1 MWGMTASRPRH
12 CLKIGAQTLAW
23 GEAVRTWRGRY
34 RYRCVL
40 SPMPTGAVKLSPI
53 DLNLIDIPVVEDR
66 LRSLVGP
73 RRDIRVAGHA
83 WQADIPRPIVLLLP
97 DLSVRATVLQL
108 EQFPAQVEEQEALIR
123 WRLGQEQLLPLAGAK
138 IVWQEF
144 PSYKSRN
151 EPSSHVVL
159 AVAIQEA
166 ILEQYETLGESV
178 GLLSQEIG
186 VTSFR
191 LFNLWL
197 KAAGGRKRLGRD
209 LLWVSVSD
217 GGLTCFVMQEGR
229 LVFVRTK
236 LLCAQ
241 GLQDEEALGRDVAD
255 NIVEECAASLRVC
268 REHYPGL
275 NVAEI
280 VFTGDSPLPTIE
292 QALNRELGLS
302 TERLTW
308 EAIERAGW
316 THDGGS
322 TSWATLPVVAGV
334 M

>member
-1 MWGMTASRPRH
+1 MWGLTTSRPRQ

-40 SPMPTGAVKLSPI
+40 SPTPAGAIKLSPM
-53 DLNLIDIPVVEDR
+53 DLNLTDMPAVESR
-66 LRSLVGP
+66 LRSLAGP
-73 RRDIRVAGHA
+73 RRDLRFAGLV
-83 WQADIPRPIVLLLP
+83 WLSDVPRPIVLLLP

-108 EQFPAQVEEQEALIR
+108 EQLPARAEEQEALIR

-138 IVWQEF
+138 IVWQGF
-144 PSYKSRN
+144 PSHGAGDGR
-151 EPSSHVVL
+151 SHAILV
-159 AVAIQEA
+159 VAIQEA
-166 ILEQYETLGESV
+166 ILKQYESLCESV
-178 GLLSQEIG
+178 GLLPQEVG

-217 GGLTCFVMQEGR
+217 GGLTCFVMQESR

-236 LLCAQ
+236 LLSAE
-241 GLQDEEALGRDVAD
+241 GLQGEEELGGDLVD
-255 NIVEECAASLRVC
+255 NIVEECAVTLRAC
-268 REHYPGL
+268 REHHPGL
-275 NVAEI
+275 NVTEI
-280 VFTGDSPLPTIE
+280 VLASDSPFPTLE
-292 QALNRELGLS
+292 QALNSELGLS
-302 TERLTW
+302 TERLDW
-308 EAIERAGW
+308 EAVERLGW

>member
-1 MWGMTASRPRH
+1 MWGLTTGRPRH
-12 CLKIGAQTLAW
+12 CLKIGAQALAW

-40 SPMPTGAVKLSPI
+40 SPTPTGAIKLSPM
-53 DLNLIDIPVVEDR
+53 DLNLTDMSAVESR
-66 LRSLVGP
+66 LRSLAGP
-73 RRDIRVAGHA
+73 SRDLRFAGRVWLSA
-83 WQADIPRPIVLLLP
+83 IPRPIVLLLP

-108 EQFPAQVEEQEALIR
+108 EQLPARAEEQEALIR

-138 IVWQEF
+138 IVWQGF
-144 PSYKSRN
+144 PSQGAGDER
-151 EPSSHVVL
+151 SHAVL
-159 AVAIQEA
+159 VVAIQEA
-166 ILEQYETLGESV
+166 ILKQYESLCESV
-178 GLLSQEIG
+178 GLLPQEVG

-197 KAAGGRKRLGRD
+197 KAEGARKGLGRD

-236 LLCAQ
+236 LLSAD
-241 GLQDEEALGRDVAD
+241 GLQGEEDSGEDLIDR
-255 NIVEECAASLRVC
+255 IVVECAASLRAC
-268 REHYPGL
+268 REHHPGL
-275 NVAEI
+275 NVTKI
-280 VFTGDSPLPTIE
+280 VFASDRPFPTLE
-292 QALNRELGLS
+292 QALNSELGLS
-302 TERLTW
+302 TERLDW
-308 EAIERAGW
+308 EAVERLGW

>member
-1 MWGMTASRPRH
+1 MWGLTASHPRH
-12 CLKIGAQTLAW
+12 CLKIGAQALAW
-23 GEAVRTWRGRY
+23 GEAIRTWRGRY

-40 SPMPTGAVKLSPI
+40 SPTPTGAVKLSPM
-53 DLNLIDIPVVEDR
+53 DLNLIDMSAVESR
-66 LRSLVGP
+66 LRSLAGP
-73 RRDIRVAGHA
+73 SQDIRFSGSEWLPDV
-83 WQADIPRPIVLLLP
+83 PRPIVLLLS

-108 EQFPAQVEEQEALIR
+108 EHLPAQAEEQEALIR

-138 IVWQEF
+138 IVWQEI
-144 PSYKSRN
+144 PLQGA
-151 EPSSHVVL
+151 EVEGSHAILV
-159 AVAIQEA
+159 VAIQEA
-166 ILEQYETLGESV
+166 ILKQYESLCESV
-178 GLLSQEIG
+178 GFLPQEVS

-217 GGLTCFVMQEGR
+217 GGLTCFVMHEGR

-236 LLCAQ
+236 PLNRESLQ
-241 GLQDEEALGRDVAD
+241 GEEDLDGDLVD
-255 NIVEECAASLRVC
+255 NIVEECAVSLRAC
-268 REHYPGL
+268 LGHHPGL
-275 NVAEI
+275 NVTEVVLAS
-280 VFTGDSPLPTIE
+280 DSPFPTLE
-292 QALNRELGLS
+292 QVLNRELGLP
-302 TERLTW
+302 TERLDW
-308 EAIERAGW
+308 EAVEGLGW

>member
-1 MWGMTASRPRH
+1 MWGLTTSRPRH
-12 CLKIGAQTLAW
+12 CLKIGAQALVW

-40 SPMPTGAVKLSPI
+40 SPTPTGAIKLSPM
-53 DLNLIDIPVVEDR
+53 DLNLTDMSAVESR
-66 LRSLVGP
+66 LRSLAGP
-73 RRDIRVAGHA
+73 SRDLQFAGRA
-83 WQADIPRPIVLLLP
+83 WLSDVPRPIVLLLP

-108 EQFPAQVEEQEALIR
+108 EQLPAQAEEQEALIR

-138 IVWQEF
+138 IVWQGF
-144 PSYKSRN
+144 PSQGAGDER
-151 EPSSHVVL
+151 SHAVL
-159 AVAIQEA
+159 VVAIQEA
-166 ILEQYETLGESV
+166 ILKQYEFLCESV
-178 GLLSQEIG
+178 GLLPQEVG

-197 KAAGGRKRLGRD
+197 KAVGGRKRLSRD

-236 LLCAQ
+236 LLSGESIQ
-241 GLQDEEALGRDVAD
+241 GEEDLDGDLVD
-255 NIVEECAASLRVC
+255 NIVEECAVSLRAC
-268 REHYPGL
+268 LEHHPGL
-275 NVAEI
+275 NVTEI
-280 VFTGDSPLPTIE
+280 ALASDSPFPTLE
-292 QALNRELGLS
+292 QALNKELGLS
-302 TERLTW
+302 TKRLDW
-308 EAIERAGW
+308 EAVEGLGW

>member
-1 MWGMTASRPRH
+1 MYG
-12 CLKIGAQTLAW
+12 CLAF
-23 GEAVRTWRGRY
+23 
-34 RYRCVL
+34 
-40 SPMPTGAVKLSPI
+40 
-53 DLNLIDIPVVEDR
+53 
-66 LRSLVGP
+66 
-73 RRDIRVAGHA
+73 
-83 WQADIPRPIVLLLP
+83 PRPIVLLLP

-108 EQFPAQVEEQEALIR
+108 EQLPAQAEEQEALIR

-138 IVWQEF
+138 IVWQGF
-144 PSYKSRN
+144 PSHGAGDER
-151 EPSSHVVL
+151 SHAVL
-159 AVAIQEA
+159 VVAIQEA
-166 ILEQYETLGESV
+166 ILKQYESLCESV
-178 GLLSQEIG
+178 GLLPQEVG

-236 LLCAQ
+236 LLSAE
-241 GLQDEEALGRDVAD
+241 GLQGEEDPGGDLVDK
-255 NIVEECAASLRVC
+255 IVEECAASLRAC
-268 REHYPGL
+268 REHHPGL
-275 NVAEI
+275 NVTEI
-280 VFTGDSPLPTIE
+280 VLASDSPFPTLE
-292 QALNRELGLS
+292 QALNSELGLS
-302 TERLTW
+302 TERLDW
-308 EAIERAGW
+308 EAVERLGW

>member
-1 MWGMTASRPRH
+1 MWGLTTSRPRQ

-40 SPMPTGAVKLSPI
+40 SPTPAGAIKLSPM
-53 DLNLIDIPVVEDR
+53 DLNLTDMPAVESR
-66 LRSLVGP
+66 LRSLAGP
-73 RRDIRVAGHA
+73 RRDLRFAGA
-83 WQADIPRPIVLLLP
+83 VWLSDIPRPIVLMLS

-108 EQFPAQVEEQEALIR
+108 EQLPAQAEEQEALIR

-138 IVWQEF
+138 IVWQGF
-144 PSYKSRN
+144 PSHGAGDGR
-151 EPSSHVVL
+151 SHAILV
-159 AVAIQEA
+159 VAIQEA
-166 ILEQYETLGESV
+166 ILKQYESLCESV
-178 GLLSQEIG
+178 GLLPQEVG

-236 LLCAQ
+236 LLSAE
-241 GLQDEEALGRDVAD
+241 GLQGEEDLGGDLVD
-255 NIVEECAASLRVC
+255 NIVEECAVTLRAC
-268 REHYPGL
+268 REHHPGL
-275 NVAEI
+275 NVTEI
-280 VFTGDSPLPTIE
+280 VLASDSPFPTLE
-292 QALNRELGLS
+292 QALNSELGLS
-302 TERLTW
+302 TERLDW
-308 EAIERAGW
+308 EAVERLGW

>member
-1 MWGMTASRPRH
+1 MWGLTTSRPRH
-12 CLKIGAQTLAW
+12 CLKIGAQALVW

-40 SPMPTGAVKLSPI
+40 SPTPTGAIKLSPM
-53 DLNLIDIPVVEDR
+53 DLNLTDMSAVESR
-66 LRSLVGP
+66 LRSLAGP
-73 RRDIRVAGHA
+73 SRDLQFAGRA
-83 WQADIPRPIVLLLP
+83 WLSDVPRPIVLLLP

-108 EQFPAQVEEQEALIR
+108 EQLPAQAEEQEALIR
-123 WRLGQEQLLPLAGAK
+123 WRLGQEQLLSLAGAK
-138 IVWQEF
+138 IVWQGF
-144 PSYKSRN
+144 PSQGAGDER
-151 EPSSHVVL
+151 SHAVL
-159 AVAIQEA
+159 VVAIQEA
-166 ILEQYETLGESV
+166 ILKQYESLCETV
-178 GLLSQEIG
+178 GLLPQEVG

-217 GGLTCFVMQEGR
+217 GGLTCFIMQEGR

-236 LLCAQ
+236 LLSGESLQ
-241 GLQDEEALGRDVAD
+241 GEEGLDGDLVD
-255 NIVEECAASLRVC
+255 NIVEECAVSLRAC
-268 REHYPGL
+268 LEHHPGL
-275 NVAEI
+275 NVTEI
-280 VFTGDSPLPTIE
+280 VLAGDSPFPTLE
-292 QALNRELGLS
+292 QALNSELGLS
-302 TERLTW
+302 TERLDW
-308 EAIERAGW
+308 EAVEGLGW

>member
-1 MWGMTASRPRH
+1 MWELTTSRPRQ

-23 GEAVRTWRGRY
+23 GEVVRTWRGRY
-34 RYRCVL
+34 RYRCVHSPTPTEAIKL
-40 SPMPTGAVKLSPI
+40 SPM
-53 DLNLIDIPVVEDR
+53 DLNLTDISAVENC

-73 RRDIRVAGHA
+73 SRDLRFAGRV
-83 WQADIPRPIVLLLP
+83 WLSDVPRPIVLLLP

-108 EQFPAQVEEQEALIR
+108 EQLPAQAEEQEALIR

-138 IVWQEF
+138 IVWQGF
-144 PSYKSRN
+144 PSHGAGDER
-151 EPSSHVVL
+151 SHAILV
-159 AVAIQEA
+159 VAIQEA
-166 ILEQYETLGESV
+166 ILKQYESLCESV
-178 GLLSQEIG
+178 GLLPQEVG

-209 LLWVSVSD
+209 LLWISISD
-217 GGLTCFVMQEGR
+217 GGLTCFLMQEGR

-236 LLCAQ
+236 LLSAQ
-241 GLQDEEALGRDVAD
+241 GLQGEEDLGGDLID
-255 NIVEECAASLRVC
+255 NIVEECAASLRAC
-268 REHYPGL
+268 REHHPGL
-275 NVAEI
+275 NVTEI
-280 VFTGDSPLPTIE
+280 VLAGDSPLPMLE

-302 TERLTW
+302 TERLDW
-308 EAIERAGW
+308 EAVERVGW
-316 THDGGS
+316 AHDGGS